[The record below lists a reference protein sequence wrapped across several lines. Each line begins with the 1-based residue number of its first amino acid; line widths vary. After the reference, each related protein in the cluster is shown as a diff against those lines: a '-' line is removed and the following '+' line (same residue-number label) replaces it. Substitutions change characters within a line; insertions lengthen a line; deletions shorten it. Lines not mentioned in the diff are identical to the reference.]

1 MPELPEVET
10 SVRAI
15 QRFKN
20 NILESVEI
28 HNSNLRWPVD
38 LKAFKNLKNVAVDQI
53 SRRAKYILFHIDDS
67 QILLHLG
74 MTGTVRIAEK
84 ESNFYKK
91 HDHVEFIFQDA
102 KLIYNDPRRFGSL
115 HFVPDPQHHFLLDKL
130 GPEPLS
136 EDFDGDYLFKKLR
149 KVNSPI
155 KVSLMNQSH
164 VAGIGNIY
172 ANEILFDVGVRP
184 TKRSRLITKK
194 QSVAIAES
202 AKKILQR
209 AIEVGGTTLKDFYQP
224 DGNQG
229 YFKIELAAYDRE
241 GQECTRCGTGIIQRI
256 VQTQRASFF
265 CSKCQS

>member
-28 HNSNLRWPVD
+28 HNSNLRWPVY

-91 HDHVEFIFQDA
+91 HDHVDA
-102 KLIYNDPRRFGSL
+102 IRCPYN
-115 HFVPDPQHHFLLDKL
+115 
-130 GPEPLS
+130 
-136 EDFDGDYLFKKLR
+136 
-149 KVNSPI
+149 I
-155 KVSLMNQSH
+155 SH
-164 VAGIGNIY
+164 
-172 ANEILFDVGVRP
+172 
-184 TKRSRLITKK
+184 
-194 QSVAIAES
+194 
-202 AKKILQR
+202 
-209 AIEVGGTTLKDFYQP
+209 
-224 DGNQG
+224 
-229 YFKIELAAYDRE
+229 
-241 GQECTRCGTGIIQRI
+241 
-256 VQTQRASFF
+256 
-265 CSKCQS
+265 